1 MGIYPTSLENLIE
14 QFTRLPG
21 IGQKSATR
29 MALFVLRSN
38 KELAEGMAKSLIE
51 VKEKIRFCST
61 CFNLTDDE
69 CCSIC
74 RDDGRADG
82 TICVVEGPGDQLAL
96 EESGTFKGR
105 YHVLHGVLS
114 PLDGIGPE
122 DLKVGALLSRIDSEG
137 IREVILATNP
147 TTEG

>member
-74 RDDGRADG
+74 RDESRADG

-96 EESGTFKGR
+96 EESGTFEGW
-105 YHVLHGVLS
+105 
-114 PLDGIGPE
+114 GPSQS
-122 DLKVGALLSRIDSEG
+122 DR
-137 IREVILATNP
+137 P
-147 TTEG
+147 